1 MKFRFIVS
9 ILILLLLTGCQ
20 EIPKPSQSQK
30 MPSQS
35 QSQTSYDVL
44 TLKKEVKI
52 ALLLPYKKIGKYAST
67 TTNAVFAYLT
77 TKSSAFELKSY
88 KIESE
93 SKKDIQEA
101 LDKIQN
107 DGFSYV
113 IAPLTQ
119 EGADAVSEIN
129 PSINIYFPTIHKD
142 TANSNS
148 NYLFYG
154 GIDYK
159 SQIDMLLKEASPT
172 LVLFFDESD
181 ISKSLASY
189 ESEQFKQ
196 REYDSFSD
204 DNKNIIE
211 YSIPSRTTN
220 LQHYLKDNEK
230 IQKASFFINTP
241 IIKTGMI
248 MSQLTLYDTNAT
260 NILSTQVNYDQLL
273 LSMTQYDDRKNM
285 VIANSITEQNTLLIE
300 TNSLLG
306 NDIVYDWI
314 NYTTTIGVDYF
325 FNQITNEGRE
335 YDIDLE
341 DNQMIYKIE
350 LRRPGLYRF
359 FSVS

>member
-1 MKFRFIVS
+1 MKFNFIISALVL
-9 ILILLLLTGCQ
+9 LILTGCQ
-20 EIPKPSQSQK
+20 EIP

-35 QSQTSYDVL
+35 YSPMSSN
-44 TLKKEVKI
+44 KEVKI

-77 TKSSAFELKSY
+77 TKSSSFELKSY
-88 KIESE
+88 KVESE
-93 SKKDIQEA
+93 SRNDLQKT
-101 LDKIQN
+101 LDKIQD

-119 EGADAVSEIN
+119 KGADAVSEIN
-129 PSINIYFPTIHKD
+129 PSINVYFPTIHKSN
-142 TANSNS
+142 ANSNS
-148 NYLFYG
+148 TNLYYG

-159 SQIDMLLKEASPT
+159 AQIDMLLKESTLT

-181 ISKSLASY
+181 ISKSLALY
-189 ESEQFKQ
+189 EAQQFKQ
-196 REYDSFSD
+196 KEYRTFSND
-204 DNKNIIE
+204 AKNVIE

-220 LQHYLKDNEK
+220 LKHYLEDNED

-273 LSMTQYDDRKNM
+273 LSMTQYNDRKNM

-306 NDIVYDWI
+306 NDIIYDWI
-314 NYTTTIGVDYF
+314 NYTTTVGVDYF
-325 FNQITNEGRE
+325 FSQITRQSRE
-335 YDIDLE
+335 YDIDVE
-341 DNQMIYKIE
+341 ENQMIYKIK
-350 LRRPGLYRF
+350 LIRPGLYRF
-359 FSVS
+359 FPSYNS

>member
-1 MKFRFIVS
+1 MKFRFIISTLV
-9 ILILLLLTGCQ
+9 LLLLTGCQ
-20 EIPKPSQSQK
+20 DIPTPSQSN
-30 MPSQS
+30 
-35 QSQTSYDVL
+35 YDL
-44 TLKKEVKI
+44 ISSNKEVKI

-77 TKSSAFELKSY
+77 TKSSSFDLKSY

-93 SKKDIQEA
+93 SKKDIKEA
-101 LDKIQN
+101 LDKIQS

-119 EGADAVSEIN
+119 EGADAISEIN
-129 PSINIYFPTIHKD
+129 PSINIYFPTINKEN
-142 TANSNS
+142 ANSAS
-148 NYLFYG
+148 NYLYYG
-154 GIDYK
+154 GIDYNA
-159 SQIDMLLKEASPT
+159 QINMLLKESTST
-172 LVLFFDESD
+172 LVLFSDESA

-204 DNKNIIE
+204 DEKKVIE

-220 LQHYLKDNEK
+220 LKQYLDDNED

-248 MSQLTLYDTNAT
+248 MSQLTLYDANAT
-260 NILSTQVNYDQLL
+260 NIMSTQVNYDQLL
-273 LSMTQYDDRKNM
+273 LSMTQYNDRKNM
-285 VIANSITEQNTLLIE
+285 IIANSITKQNTLLIE

-350 LRRPGLYRF
+350 LLRPGLYRF